1 MTVSAIITTRNRRDE
16 LQRTLEKL
24 RELEPPPD
32 EILVCADGCTDD
44 SVEMMRKQFLDC
56 ILLENGSSRGSV
68 FSRDRLVRATS
79 SEVVASFDDDSYPL
93 EKDFCRRV
101 GEAFREN
108 PTVAVLSFPEI
119 RDDGAFANPT
129 KSPSSPPHLVA
140 AYANC
145 AAAMRRECYLKSH
158 GFPAFFGH
166 MYEEPDFALQCYSLG
181 WDVLFE
187 PRVSVR
193 HHVSKSQR
201 EPMKRH
207 HLNARNELWS
217 VFLRCPFPQIIAVAL
232 FRVARQFQY
241 AWREGF
247 SWAIRE
253 PVWWW
258 SALLGLR
265 RCLRFR
271 KPVPWRIYYQWM
283 KLARRPIS
291 GTDIA
296 RPGSSA

>member
-1 MTVSAIITTRNRRDE
+1 MTISAIITTRNRRHE

-24 RELEPPPD
+24 RELEPPPA
-32 EILVCADGCTDD
+32 EILVCADGCTDGTAEMLREEFPD
-44 SVEMMRKQFLDC
+44 S
-56 ILLENGSSRGSV
+56 ILLEHESSRGSV
-68 FSRDRLVRATS
+68 FSRDRLVRAAS
-79 SEVVASFDDDSYPL
+79 SEIVASFDDDSYPL
-93 EKDFCRRV
+93 EKDFFRQV
-101 GEAFREN
+101 ETAFHEN
-108 PTVAVLSFPEI
+108 PTAAVLSFPEI
-119 RDDGAFANPT
+119 RNDGAFANPT

-145 AAAMRRECYLKSH
+145 AAAMRREVYLKSD

-181 WDVLFE
+181 WNVRFD

-193 HHVSKSQR
+193 HHVSEVQR

-217 VFLRCPFPQIIAVAL
+217 VFLRCPFPQIIAVAF

-241 AWREGF
+241 ACREGL
-247 SWAIRE
+247 SWAVRE

-258 SALLGLR
+258 LALVGLGD
-265 RCLRFR
+265 CLRFR
-271 KPVPWRIYYQWM
+271 KPIPWPIYYQWM
-283 KLARRPIS
+283 KLARQPVSDHGIRQP
-291 GTDIA
+291 
-296 RPGSSA
+296 SSVA